1 MIRSMTG
8 FGRGM
13 YSTEERE
20 YTIEIKSVNH
30 KYTDINVRLP
40 YVLSFLEEK
49 IKKEVLKNIARGKID
64 INVTF
69 VNNSNLG
76 KKISINK
83 PLAKEY
89 IEELR
94 KIKEENNIID
104 DISIMKIAKL
114 PDILNISQDNNEE
127 VLWEELNKALQE
139 AIKNLLEGKNAEGK
153 KLSEDMLQRL
163 ENINK
168 HILDISQYS
177 TGLIEQYVVKLKYRI
192 KEMMQTDLIDEAR
205 ISQEVVLYADK
216 TSIEEEITRLKS
228 HITQF
233 KELLQSESVKKTGK
247 RLDFIIQEMNREIN
261 TIGSKSNCLEITNL
275 VIELKT
281 ELEDVREQV
290 QNIE

>member
-30 KYTDINVRLP
+30 KYTDINVKLP

-49 IKKEVLKNIARGKID
+49 IKKEVLKNVARGKID

-83 PLAKEY
+83 PLVKEY

-114 PDILNISQDNNEE
+114 PDILNITQDNNEGI
-127 VLWEELNKALQE
+127 LWEELNKALQE
-139 AIKNLLEGKNAEGK
+139 AIKNLLEGKEVEGR

-163 ENINK
+163 ENINN

-177 TGLIEQYVVKLKYRI
+177 TGLIEQYVVKLKDRI
-192 KEMMQTDLIDEAR
+192 KEIMQTDLIDESR

-228 HITQF
+228 HIIQF

>member
-49 IKKEVLKNIARGKID
+49 IKKEVSQNVARGKID

-104 DISIMKIAKL
+104 DISIIKIAKL
-114 PDILNISQDNNEE
+114 PDILNITQDNNEE

-139 AIKNLLEGKNAEGK
+139 AIKNLLEGKEVEGK

-163 ENINK
+163 ENINN
-168 HILDISQYS
+168 HILEISQYS
-177 TGLIEQYVVKLKYRI
+177 TGLIEQYVVKLKDRI
-192 KEMMQTDLIDEAR
+192 KEIMQTDLIDEAR

-233 KELLQSESVKKTGK
+233 RELLQSESVKKTGK

>member
-8 FGRGM
+8 FGSGM

-49 IKKEVLKNIARGKID
+49 IKKEVSQNVARGKID

-114 PDILNISQDNNEE
+114 PDILNITQDNNEE

-139 AIKNLLEGKNAEGK
+139 AIKNLLEGKEVEGK

-163 ENINK
+163 ENINN
-168 HILDISQYS
+168 HILEISQYS
-177 TGLIEQYVVKLKYRI
+177 TGLIEQYVVKLKDRI
-192 KEMMQTDLIDEAR
+192 KEIMQTDLIDEAR

-233 KELLQSESVKKTGK
+233 RELLQSESVKKTGK

>member
-49 IKKEVLKNIARGKID
+49 IKKEVSQNVARGKID

-114 PDILNISQDNNEE
+114 PDILNITQDNNEE

-139 AIKNLLEGKNAEGK
+139 AIKNLLEGKEVEAK

-163 ENINK
+163 ENINN
-168 HILDISQYS
+168 HILEISQYS
-177 TGLIEQYVVKLKYRI
+177 TGLIEQYVVKLKDRI
-192 KEMMQTDLIDEAR
+192 KEIMQTDLIDEAR

-233 KELLQSESVKKTGK
+233 RELLQSESVKKTGK

>member
-49 IKKEVLKNIARGKID
+49 IKKEVLKNVARGKID

-114 PDILNISQDNNEE
+114 PDILNITQDNNEE
-127 VLWEELNKALQE
+127 TLWEELNKALQE
-139 AIKNLLEGKNAEGK
+139 AIKNLLEGKEAEGR

-163 ENINK
+163 ENINN

-177 TGLIEQYVVKLKYRI
+177 TGLIEQYVVKLKDRI
-192 KEMMQTDLIDEAR
+192 KEIMQTDLIDESR

>member
-49 IKKEVLKNIARGKID
+49 IKKEVSQNVARGKID

-114 PDILNISQDNNEE
+114 PDILNMTQDNNEE

-139 AIKNLLEGKNAEGK
+139 AIKNLLEGKEVEGK

-163 ENINK
+163 ENINN
-168 HILDISQYS
+168 HILEISQYS
-177 TGLIEQYVVKLKYRI
+177 TGLIEQYVVKLKDRI
-192 KEMMQTDLIDEAR
+192 KEIMQTDLIDEAR

-233 KELLQSESVKKTGK
+233 RELLQSESVKKTGK

>member
-49 IKKEVLKNIARGKID
+49 IKKEVSQNVARGKID

-114 PDILNISQDNNEE
+114 PDILNITQDNNEE

-139 AIKNLLEGKNAEGK
+139 AIKNLLEGKEVEGK

-163 ENINK
+163 ENINN
-168 HILDISQYS
+168 HILEISQYS
-177 TGLIEQYVVKLKYRI
+177 TGLIEQYVVKLKDRI
-192 KEMMQTDLIDEAR
+192 KEIMQTDLIDEAR

-233 KELLQSESVKKTGK
+233 RELLQSESVKKTGK

-275 VIELKT
+275 VIKLKT

>member
-49 IKKEVLKNIARGKID
+49 IKKEVSQNVARGKID

-114 PDILNISQDNNEE
+114 PDILNITQDNNEE

-139 AIKNLLEGKNAEGK
+139 AIKNLLEGKGVEGK

-163 ENINK
+163 ENINN
-168 HILDISQYS
+168 HILEISQYS
-177 TGLIEQYVVKLKYRI
+177 TGLIEQYVVKLKDRI
-192 KEMMQTDLIDEAR
+192 KEIMQTDLIDEAR

-233 KELLQSESVKKTGK
+233 RELLQSESVKKTGK

>member
-127 VLWEELNKALQE
+127 VLWGELNKALQE

-177 TGLIEQYVVKLKYRI
+177 TGLIEQYVVKLKDRI

>member
-13 YSTEERE
+13 HSTEERE

-49 IKKEVLKNIARGKID
+49 IKKEVLKNVARGKID

-114 PDILNISQDNNEE
+114 PDILNITQDNNEE
-127 VLWEELNKALQE
+127 ILWEELNKALQE
-139 AIKNLLEGKNAEGK
+139 AIKNLLEGKEAEGR

-163 ENINK
+163 ENINN

-177 TGLIEQYVVKLKYRI
+177 TGLIEQYVVKLKDRI
-192 KEMMQTDLIDEAR
+192 KEIMQTDLIDESR

>member
-49 IKKEVLKNIARGKID
+49 IKKEVLKNVARGKID

-114 PDILNISQDNNEE
+114 PDILNITQDNNEDI
-127 VLWEELNKALQE
+127 LWEELNKALQE
-139 AIKNLLEGKNAEGK
+139 AIKNLLEGKEAEGR

-163 ENINK
+163 ENINN

-177 TGLIEQYVVKLKYRI
+177 TGLIEQYVVKLKDRI
-192 KEMMQTDLIDEAR
+192 KEIMQTDLIDESR

>member
-49 IKKEVLKNIARGKID
+49 IKKEVSQNVARGKID

-114 PDILNISQDNNEE
+114 PDILNITQDNNEE

-139 AIKNLLEGKNAEGK
+139 AIKNLLEGKEVEGK

-163 ENINK
+163 ENINN
-168 HILDISQYS
+168 HILEISQYS
-177 TGLIEQYVVKLKYRI
+177 TGLIEQYVVKLKDRI
-192 KEMMQTDLIDEAR
+192 KEIMQTDLIDEAR

-216 TSIEEEITRLKS
+216 TSIEEEFTRLKS

-233 KELLQSESVKKTGK
+233 RELLQSESVKKTGK

>member
-49 IKKEVLKNIARGKID
+49 IKKEVSQNVARGKID

-114 PDILNISQDNNEE
+114 PDILNITQDNNEE

-139 AIKNLLEGKNAEGK
+139 AIKNLLEGKEVEGK

-163 ENINK
+163 ENINN
-168 HILDISQYS
+168 HILEISQYS
-177 TGLIEQYVVKLKYRI
+177 TGLIEQYVVKLKDRI
-192 KEMMQTDLIDEAR
+192 KEIMQTDLIDEAR

-233 KELLQSESVKKTGK
+233 RDLLQSESVKKTGK

>member
-177 TGLIEQYVVKLKYRI
+177 TGLIEQYVVKLKDRI

>member
-1 MIRSMTG
+1 
-8 FGRGM
+8 M

-49 IKKEVLKNIARGKID
+49 IKKEVLKNVARGKID

-114 PDILNISQDNNEE
+114 PDILNITQDNNEE
-127 VLWEELNKALQE
+127 TLWEELNKALQE
-139 AIKNLLEGKNAEGK
+139 AIKNLLEGKEAEGR

-163 ENINK
+163 ENINN

-177 TGLIEQYVVKLKYRI
+177 TGLIEQYVVKLKDRI
-192 KEMMQTDLIDEAR
+192 KEIMQTDLIDESR

>member
-1 MIRSMTG
+1 MTG

-49 IKKEVLKNIARGKID
+49 IKKEVSQNVARGKID

-114 PDILNISQDNNEE
+114 PDILNITQDNNEE

-139 AIKNLLEGKNAEGK
+139 AIKNLLEGKEVEGK

-163 ENINK
+163 ENINN
-168 HILDISQYS
+168 HILEISQYS
-177 TGLIEQYVVKLKYRI
+177 TGLIEQYVVKLKDRI
-192 KEMMQTDLIDEAR
+192 KEIMQTDLIDEAR

-233 KELLQSESVKKTGK
+233 RELLQSESVKKTGK

>member
-49 IKKEVLKNIARGKID
+49 IKKEVSQNVARGKID

-114 PDILNISQDNNEE
+114 PDILNITQDNNEE

-139 AIKNLLEGKNAEGK
+139 AIKNLLVGKEVEGK

-163 ENINK
+163 ENIND
-168 HILDISQYS
+168 HILEISQYS
-177 TGLIEQYVVKLKYRI
+177 TGLIEQYVVKLKDRI
-192 KEMMQTDLIDEAR
+192 KEIMQTDLIDEAR

-233 KELLQSESVKKTGK
+233 RELLQSESVKKTGK

>member
-49 IKKEVLKNIARGKID
+49 IKKEVSQNVARGKID

-76 KKISINK
+76 KKISINN

-114 PDILNISQDNNEE
+114 PDILNITQDNNEE

-139 AIKNLLEGKNAEGK
+139 AIKNLLEGKEVEGK

-163 ENINK
+163 ENINN
-168 HILDISQYS
+168 HILEISQYS
-177 TGLIEQYVVKLKYRI
+177 TGLIEQYVVKLKDRI
-192 KEMMQTDLIDEAR
+192 KEIIQTDLIDEAR

-233 KELLQSESVKKTGK
+233 RELLQSESVKKTGK

>member
-49 IKKEVLKNIARGKID
+49 IKKEVSQNVARGKID

-114 PDILNISQDNNEE
+114 PDILNITQDNNEE

-139 AIKNLLEGKNAEGK
+139 AIKNLLEGKEVEGK

-163 ENINK
+163 ENINN
-168 HILDISQYS
+168 HILEISQYS
-177 TGLIEQYVVKLKYRI
+177 TGLIEQYVVKLKDRI
-192 KEMMQTDLIDEAR
+192 KEIMQTDLIDEAR

-233 KELLQSESVKKTGK
+233 RELLQSESVKKTGK

>member
-49 IKKEVLKNIARGKID
+49 IKKEVSQNVARGKID

-114 PDILNISQDNNEE
+114 PDILNITQDNNEE

-139 AIKNLLEGKNAEGK
+139 AIKNLLEGKEVEGK

-163 ENINK
+163 ENINN
-168 HILDISQYS
+168 HILEISQYS
-177 TGLIEQYVVKLKYRI
+177 TGLIEQYVVKLKDRI
-192 KEMMQTDLIDEAR
+192 KEIMQTDLIDEAR

>member
-49 IKKEVLKNIARGKID
+49 IKKEVSQNVTRGKID

-114 PDILNISQDNNEE
+114 PDILNITQDNNEE

-139 AIKNLLEGKNAEGK
+139 AIKNLLEGKEVEGK

-163 ENINK
+163 ENINN
-168 HILDISQYS
+168 HILEISQYS
-177 TGLIEQYVVKLKYRI
+177 TGLIEQYVVKLKDRI
-192 KEMMQTDLIDEAR
+192 KEIMQTDLIDEAR

-233 KELLQSESVKKTGK
+233 RELLQLSLIHISEPT
-247 RLDFIIQEMNREIN
+247 RP
-261 TIGSKSNCLEITNL
+261 
-275 VIELKT
+275 
-281 ELEDVREQV
+281 
-290 QNIE
+290 

>member
-1 MIRSMTG
+1 MIKSMTG

-94 KIKEENNIID
+94 KIKEENNIVD

-177 TGLIEQYVVKLKYRI
+177 TGLIEQYVVKLKDRI

>member
-49 IKKEVLKNIARGKID
+49 IKKEVLKNVARGKID

-114 PDILNISQDNNEE
+114 PDILNITQDNNEE
-127 VLWEELNKALQE
+127 ILWEELNKALQE
-139 AIKNLLEGKNAEGK
+139 AIKNLLEGKEAEGR

-163 ENINK
+163 ENINN

-177 TGLIEQYVVKLKYRI
+177 TGLIEQYVVKLKDRI
-192 KEMMQTDLIDEAR
+192 KEIMQTDLIDESR

>member
-94 KIKEENNIID
+94 KIKEENNIVD

-177 TGLIEQYVVKLKYRI
+177 TGLIEQYVVKLKDRI

>member
-1 MIRSMTG
+1 MVG
-8 FGRGM
+8 
-13 YSTEERE
+13 ERILQKKE
-20 YTIEIKSVNH
+20 TIEIKSVNH

-49 IKKEVLKNIARGKID
+49 IKKEVSQNVARGKID

-114 PDILNISQDNNEE
+114 PDILNITQDNNEE

-139 AIKNLLEGKNAEGK
+139 AIKNLLEGKEVEGK

-163 ENINK
+163 ENINN
-168 HILDISQYS
+168 HILEISQYS
-177 TGLIEQYVVKLKYRI
+177 TGLIEQYVVKLKDRI
-192 KEMMQTDLIDEAR
+192 KEIMQTDLIDEAR

-233 KELLQSESVKKTGK
+233 RELLQSESVKKTGK